1 MKEAA
6 KNKSNVVAC
15 RVDGNDLEA
24 IDMLVEVG
32 IRTTRSDAASWL
44 IHAGIEV
51 NRSILESVQATV
63 DEIRQLHNKAQATAA
78 QLLKTEKATRSEEAS

>member
-1 MKEAA
+1 M
-6 KNKSNVVAC
+6 AC

-44 IHAGIEV
+44 IHAGIEA
-51 NRSILESVQATV
+51 NRPVLESVQATV
-63 DEIRQLHNKAQATAA
+63 GEIRQLRSKAQATAA
-78 QLLKTEKATRSEEAS
+78 QLLKSEKITEEAESS